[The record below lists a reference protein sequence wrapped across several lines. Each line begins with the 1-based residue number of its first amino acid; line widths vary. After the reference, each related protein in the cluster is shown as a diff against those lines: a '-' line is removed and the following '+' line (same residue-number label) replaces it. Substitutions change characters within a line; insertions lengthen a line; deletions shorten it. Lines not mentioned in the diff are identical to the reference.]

1 MHPGEDDVSTAL
13 ESALATF
20 GTMVRRV
27 GWRHRLSDAD
37 VDELV
42 QDVRIRLWRARAG
55 AGAVAGGGSE
65 QIRDVT
71 SSYVYRT
78 AVSAALDLLRR
89 RRAHHAEPLEPDDEP
104 GEAARVSEPVGPA
117 EELAQSEL
125 AEEIARAV
133 DTIAPARRPVVR
145 MHLAGYPREEIAA
158 MLGWTEAKTRN
169 LLYRGLADLRE
180 RLTAR
185 GIGWERA
192 SDETTAPDDRTA
204 TT

>member
-1 MHPGEDDVSTAL
+1 MHPGEDDVSAAL
-13 ESALATF
+13 EAALANF

-27 GWRHRLSDAD
+27 GWRHRLSDAE

-55 AGAVAGGGSE
+55 GEAAVEGGGE
-65 QIRDVT
+65 QIRVVT

-104 GEAARVSEPVGPA
+104 GEASRVSEPVGPA
-117 EELAQSEL
+117 EDLAQSEL

-145 MHLAGYPREEIAA
+145 MHLAGYPRDEIAA
-158 MLGWTEAKTRN
+158 MLGWSEAKTRN

-192 SDETTAPDDRTA
+192 ADETNAHDDRTA

>member
-1 MHPGEDDVSTAL
+1 MHPGEDDVSAAL
-13 ESALATF
+13 EGALASF

-42 QDVRIRLWRARAG
+42 QDVRIRLWRARG
-55 AGAVAGGGSE
+55 AAGSE

-104 GEAARVSEPVGPA
+104 GEASRVSEPVGPA

-192 SDETTAPDDRTA
+192 PEEATAPDDRTA

>member
-1 MHPGEDDVSTAL
+1 MHPGEDEVSAAL
-13 ESALATF
+13 ESALANF

-42 QDVRIRLWRARAG
+42 QDVRIRLWRARSG
-55 AGAVAGGGSE
+55 ADRAGGE
-65 QIRDVT
+65 QIRQVT

-89 RRAHHAEPLEPDDEP
+89 RRSHHAEPLESDDEL
-104 GEAARVSEPVGPA
+104 GEAVRVSEPVGPA
-117 EELAQSEL
+117 EDLAQSEL

-133 DTIAPARRPVVR
+133 ETIAPARRPVVR
-145 MHLAGYPREEIAA
+145 MHLAGYPREEIAGI
-158 MLGWTEAKTRN
+158 LGWTEAKTRN

-180 RLTAR
+180 RLSAR
-185 GIGWERA
+185 GIGWARGA
-192 SDETTAPDDRTA
+192 DEGGTHDDRTA

>member
-1 MHPGEDDVSTAL
+1 MHPGEDDVSAAL
-13 ESALATF
+13 EGALANF

-42 QDVRIRLWRARAG
+42 QDVRIRLWRARADG
-55 AGAVAGGGSE
+55 E
-65 QIRDVT
+65 QIRTVT

-104 GEAARVSEPVGPA
+104 GEASRTPEPVGPA
-117 EELAQSEL
+117 EELAESEL

-180 RLTAR
+180 RLSAR
-185 GIGWERA
+185 GIGWQRA
-192 SDETTAPDDRTA
+192 SDEANAPDDRTA

>member
-1 MHPGEDDVSTAL
+1 MDPGQNDVSTAL
-13 ESALATF
+13 EQALTTF
-20 GTMVRRV
+20 GAMVRRV
-27 GWRHRLSDAD
+27 GWRHRLSDAE

-55 AGAVAGGGSE
+55 GGETGGE
-65 QIRDVT
+65 QIRVVT

-78 AVSAALDLLRR
+78 AVSASLDLLRR
-89 RRAHHAEPLEPDDEP
+89 RRAYHAEPLEPDDEP
-104 GEAARVSEPVGPA
+104 GEASRVSEPVGPA
-117 EELAQSEL
+117 EDLAQSEL

-145 MHLAGYPREEIAA
+145 MHLAGYPRDEIASL
-158 MLGWTEAKTRN
+158 LGWTEAKTRN

-192 SDETTAPDDRTA
+192 SDGTNAHDDRTA

>member
-1 MHPGEDDVSTAL
+1 MHPDEDDVSAAL
-13 ESALATF
+13 EGALASF

-42 QDVRIRLWRARAG
+42 QDVRIRLWRARG
-55 AGAVAGGGSE
+55 AAGSE

-89 RRAHHAEPLEPDDEP
+89 RRSHHAEPLEPDDEP
-104 GEAARVSEPVGPA
+104 GEATRVSEPVGPA

-185 GIGWERA
+185 GIGWVRA

>member
-1 MHPGEDDVSTAL
+1 MLPGDDQVSSAIET
-13 ESALATF
+13 ALATF

-27 GWRHRLSDAD
+27 GWQHRLSDAD

-42 QDVRIRLWRARAG
+42 QDVRIRLWRARG
-55 AGAVAGGGSE
+55 DSE
-65 QIRDVT
+65 QIRQVT

-89 RRAHHAEPLEPDDEP
+89 RRAHPAEPLDPADAS
-104 GEAARVSEPVGPA
+104 GEAELATEPVGPA
-117 EELAQSEL
+117 EELAESEL

-133 DTIAPARRPVVR
+133 DSIAPARRPVVR
-145 MHLAGYPREEIAA
+145 MHLAGYSREEIAEL
-158 MLGWTEAKTRN
+158 LGWTEAKTRN

-180 RLTAR
+180 RLSAR
-185 GIGWERA
+185 GIGWA
-192 SDETTAPDDRTA
+192 SGDETKDYDRA

>member
-1 MHPGEDDVSTAL
+1 MLPGDDQVSSALETAL
-13 ESALATF
+13 ANF

-27 GWRHRLSDAD
+27 GWQHRLSDAD

-42 QDVRIRLWRARAG
+42 QDVRIRLWRARG
-55 AGAVAGGGSE
+55 DSE
-65 QIRDVT
+65 QIRQVT

-89 RRAHHAEPLEPDDEP
+89 RRAHPAEPLEPAGQP
-104 GEAARVSEPVGPA
+104 GEADQAAEPVGPA
-117 EELAQSEL
+117 EELAESEL
-125 AEEIARAV
+125 AEEIVRAV

-145 MHLAGYPREEIAA
+145 MHLAGYSREDIAEL
-158 MLGWTEAKTRN
+158 LGWTEAKTRN

-185 GIGWERA
+185 GIGWA
-192 SDETTAPDDRTA
+192 SNDETKDYDRTA
-204 TT
+204 T

>member
-1 MHPGEDDVSTAL
+1 MHPGEDDVSVAL
-13 ESALATF
+13 ESALASF

-42 QDVRIRLWRARAG
+42 QDVRIRLWRARA
-55 AGAVAGGGSE
+55 AGGSE

-104 GEAARVSEPVGPA
+104 GEASRVSEPVGPA

-145 MHLAGYPREEIAA
+145 MHLAGYPRDEIAA
-158 MLGWTEAKTRN
+158 MLGWSEAKTRN

-192 SDETTAPDDRTA
+192 ADETNAHDDRTA

>member
-1 MHPGEDDVSTAL
+1 MDPGEHEVSAAL
-13 ESALATF
+13 EGALARF

-42 QDVRIRLWRARAG
+42 QDVRIRLWRARADG
-55 AGAVAGGGSE
+55 E
-65 QIRDVT
+65 QIRTVT

-89 RRAHHAEPLEPDDEP
+89 RRSHHVEPLEPDDEP
-104 GEAARVSEPVGPA
+104 GEATRAAVPVGPA

-133 DTIAPARRPVVR
+133 ETIAPARRPVVR
-145 MHLAGYPREEIAA
+145 MHLAGYPREEIAGL
-158 MLGWTEAKTRN
+158 LGWTEAKTRN

-180 RLTAR
+180 RLLAR
-185 GIGWERA
+185 GIGWDRDA
-192 SDETTAPDDRTA
+192 DETNAHDDRTA

>member
-1 MHPGEDDVSTAL
+1 MHPGEDDVSAAL
-13 ESALATF
+13 EGALTSF

-42 QDVRIRLWRARAG
+42 QDVRIRLWRARG
-55 AGAVAGGGSE
+55 AGGGGSE

-104 GEAARVSEPVGPA
+104 GEATRVSEPVGPA

-133 DTIAPARRPVVR
+133 ETIAPARRPVVR

-192 SDETTAPDDRTA
+192 SEETTAPDDRTA

>member
-1 MHPGEDDVSTAL
+1 MHPGEDDVSAAL
-13 ESALATF
+13 EGALTSF

-42 QDVRIRLWRARAG
+42 QDVRIRLWRARGGG
-55 AGAVAGGGSE
+55 AGGSE

-104 GEAARVSEPVGPA
+104 GEATRVSEPVGPA

-133 DTIAPARRPVVR
+133 ETIAPARRPVVR

-192 SDETTAPDDRTA
+192 SEETTAPDDRTA